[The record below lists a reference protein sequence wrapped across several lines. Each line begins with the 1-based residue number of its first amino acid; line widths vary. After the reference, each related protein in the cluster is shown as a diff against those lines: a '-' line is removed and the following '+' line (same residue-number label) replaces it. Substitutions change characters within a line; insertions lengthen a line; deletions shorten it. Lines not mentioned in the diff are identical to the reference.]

1 MNSDYLLLQEE
12 HNVEYEPTE
21 EEIREE
27 ARFLGIDDEDY
38 LWLQK
43 KHYEYIYHKSF
54 TYRLLFL
61 VIGDR
66 IRTGSLVRLYT
77 TMIKPVK

>member
-38 LWLQK
+38 LWIAKEALRVHISQI
-43 KHYEYIYHKSF
+43 IY
-54 TYRLLFL
+54 L
-61 VIGDR
+61 
-66 IRTGSLVRLYT
+66 
-77 TMIKPVK
+77 

>member
-21 EEIREE
+21 EEICEE

-38 LWLQK
+38 LWIAKEALRV
-43 KHYEYIYHKSF
+43 HMLRV
-54 TYRLLFL
+54 TYL
-61 VIGDR
+61 
-66 IRTGSLVRLYT
+66 
-77 TMIKPVK
+77 